1 MFIELTTTKGEKI
14 TLNTQNI
21 VLIAPD
27 KKGTILVDVN
37 GLDWQLSDSYESLK
51 EILRAF
57 AADKPIKNV

>member
-14 TLNTQNI
+14 TLNIQNI